1 MDENYNDIAIIG
13 MSGRFPGASNVDEFW
28 RNLVDGV
35 ESISTFT
42 DEELAASGIDVA
54 EVRKDPN
61 YVVARG
67 FVKDAEWLDA
77 SFFNIIASEAAL
89 LDPQQR
95 LFLEASWQVLEDAG
109 YDPAQY
115 KNYIGVYGG
124 MGANTYFLHYGATHP
139 ELMKAGADRMTAL
152 GDWLTTRVAYKLNL
166 RGPAFSIYTACSTS
180 LVAVCQA
187 CQALLGY
194 QCDIAIAGGVWLSF
208 PQKRGNYYQEG
219 GANTADGHCRPFDA
233 QASGTCFSDGLGVV
247 ALKRLSEALE
257 DGDQIYAVIRGVG
270 FNNDGSEKVG
280 FLAPSVRGQT
290 EVITLAQS
298 HAGVD
303 PDTISYIEAHGTATL
318 LGDPI
323 EISALTQAFRAKTS
337 RKNFCAIG
345 SVKGNIGHA
354 DAASGVISLIKA
366 ALALKH
372 KKLPAT
378 LHFKEPNPKID
389 FANSPFYV
397 NSKLTEWK
405 EGPTPRR
412 AGVSAFGM
420 GGTNAHVVLEEAP
433 AVEPSKPSSRDQL
446 LLLSAKTPA
455 ALDAATDNFLAHLK
469 ANPEVNLADAAYTLQ
484 VGRRAF
490 PHRRMLV
497 CRDVQ
502 DAIQALETRDPKRV
516 ITKHVEAKAC
526 PVVFMFPG
534 QGAQYVNMGADLYR
548 TEPVFQ
554 KEIDHCARILTSHLG
569 LDLREVLFPVAEKEK
584 SAEDLLI
591 QTRITQPALFV
602 IEYALAKL
610 WMSWGITP
618 RAMIGH
624 SVGEYVAGCLA
635 GVFTLEEGL
644 GIVAARAQMVQALPG
659 GAMVAVRGAESDI
672 TPLLSPALT
681 IAAVNS
687 PALSVVAGP
696 YDAIEEFEVQLKSKG
711 IASRRLDTSHA
722 FHSAMMDPVVA
733 PFTKLL
739 EKVKFKEPVIPYVSN
754 VTAQWITP
762 AEARDPNYW
771 AKHVRQT
778 VRFADGIGELLKD
791 PETALLEV
799 GPGRG
804 LATFANQH
812 SAKTA
817 GRTVLSS
824 FLPSKDREI
833 SQMLTA
839 LGSLWLAGKTIDWS
853 SFYAQEKRR
862 RVSLPTYPFQRQR
875 YCLERLTPAPA
886 ATAQNAV
893 AKRNADLADWCYL
906 PTWKRSDLRSSVT
919 EGNLANPKLEWLIF
933 VDEDGMGR
941 KFAEYLTSRQE
952 SVTQVVLGQKY
963 RKVANGIHAINPDQP
978 EDYESLI
985 SELIAL
991 GKVPQKIVHFWSV
1004 SHPPENPKGWAR
1016 LDRLQSL
1023 GLHSLLSL
1031 VRALGEKGV
1040 SGKVDLEVVSNN
1052 VYAVTGEEK
1061 HYPEK
1066 STLLGACKVIPLEYS
1081 NVTCRHIDIVVP
1093 KSRTESEQALLK
1105 QLLDEFSTKP
1115 TDLIVAFRAGY
1126 RWVETFD
1133 QVRLGPADGIAP
1145 LLKANGVYL
1154 ITGGLGGIGL
1164 ALAEFLATKVKA
1176 RLILTARSGLP
1187 PKDQWAKWLATHDDE
1202 DDKSIRIKKV
1212 QSLESAGAEVLVL
1225 AVDVTDRDQM
1235 RQAIASAKS
1244 RFGPINGV
1252 VHAAGSADYAG
1263 LIQLRTKEA
1272 TEEILAS
1279 KTKGT
1284 LVLNELM
1291 AGAGLDFFVL
1301 CSSVITVLSG
1311 GLTGQVGYAA
1321 ANEFLDAFAAYKR
1334 ALGDVYTVSIGWDNW
1349 SGVGIAAQASKEQ
1362 IKSGKTGR
1370 ALTSDNSLTPSE
1382 GSEIFNRI
1390 LTHRFSRVVVSV
1402 RDLESRRKAL
1412 LGTPQQSMTELQ
1424 MDKSKATKY
1433 ARPDVANAFTAPTT
1447 ELERKLVPIWEDL
1460 CGIQEVGIDDNFTDL
1475 GGDSLLA
1482 VQMISQIKKSLS
1494 FNLSVPIFFQN
1505 PTIRKLAM
1513 VMDQENQNQHEPQ
1526 LAQNNESNT
1535 RLITFQAKGSRPPL
1549 FFLHGDWAG
1558 GGFYCGRLSQ
1568 RLGEDQPFY
1577 ALPPYRSGRPSI
1589 FPLEEMVAYHLAV
1602 IREHTPH
1609 GPYLLGG
1616 YCAGAKVAMEIA
1628 RELVKQGE
1636 DVHHLL
1642 LLDLPQR
1649 SLSWLHNIWPYV
1661 DKGGDILKWDLLKK
1675 IQFFDRYPV
1684 SLARWLKLSSRQKAI
1699 TICRRLGLA
1708 PSAYGRLVMGL
1719 EPGEYDEEI
1728 LKSLDYAVYF
1738 LASTLFSLKPLSIP
1752 TTLYFSDE
1760 SIPRSYRVQLA
1771 HEMFPTVTVE
1781 MVPGNH
1787 VTCITKYAST
1797 VADKMHNTLG
1807 SLSLPVTSAA

>member
-1 MDENYNDIAIIG
+1 
-13 MSGRFPGASNVDEFW
+13 
-28 RNLVDGV
+28 
-35 ESISTFT
+35 
-42 DEELAASGIDVA
+42 
-54 EVRKDPN
+54 
-61 YVVARG
+61 
-67 FVKDAEWLDA
+67 
-77 SFFNIIASEAAL
+77 
-89 LDPQQR
+89 
-95 LFLEASWQVLEDAG
+95 
-109 YDPAQY
+109 
-115 KNYIGVYGG
+115 
-124 MGANTYFLHYGATHP
+124 
-139 ELMKAGADRMTAL
+139 
-152 GDWLTTRVAYKLNL
+152 
-166 RGPAFSIYTACSTS
+166 
-180 LVAVCQA
+180 
-187 CQALLGY
+187 
-194 QCDIAIAGGVWLSF
+194 
-208 PQKRGNYYQEG
+208 
-219 GANTADGHCRPFDA
+219 
-233 QASGTCFSDGLGVV
+233 
-247 ALKRLSEALE
+247 LE

-280 FLAPSVRGQT
+280 FLAPSVRGQA

-298 HAGVD
+298 HAGVE

-323 EISALTQAFRAKTS
+323 EISALTQAFRAGTS

-345 SVKGNIGHA
+345 SAKGNIGHA
-354 DAASGVISLIKA
+354 DAAAGVIGLIKT

-378 LHFKEPNPKID
+378 LHFKEPNPNID

-405 EGPTPRR
+405 AGPTPRR

-420 GGTNAHVVLEEAP
+420 GGTNSHVVLEEAP
-433 AVEPSKPSSRDQL
+433 LVEPSKPSSRDQL
-446 LLLSAKTPA
+446 LLLSARTPA

-469 ANPEVNLADAAYTLQ
+469 ANPDVNLADAAYTLQ
-484 VGRRAF
+484 VGRRVF

-497 CRDVQ
+497 CRDVD
-502 DAIQALETRDPKRV
+502 DAIQALETRDSKRV
-516 ITKHVEAKAC
+516 ITKHVEAKAS

-554 KEIDHCARILTSHLG
+554 KEIDHCAKILTPHLG
-569 LDLREVLFPVAEKEK
+569 LDLREVLFPAAEKVK
-584 SAEDLLI
+584 AAEDLLV

-602 IEYALAKL
+602 VEYALAKL
-610 WMSWGITP
+610 WMSWGIMP
-618 RAMIGH
+618 QAMIGH

-635 GVFTLEEGL
+635 GVFTLEEAL
-644 GIVAARAQMVQALPG
+644 GIVAARAQMVQAQPG
-659 GAMVAVRGAESDI
+659 GAMVAVRGAEKDV
-672 TPLLSPALT
+672 TPLLSPALS

-687 PALSVVAGP
+687 PVLTVVAGP
-696 YDAIEEFEVQLKSKG
+696 YDAIEAFEAQLKSKG
-711 IASRRLDTSHA
+711 IASRRLETSHA
-722 FHSAMMDPVVA
+722 FHSAMMDPVVG

-739 EKVKFKEPVIPYVSN
+739 EKVKFKQPAIPYVSN

-762 AEARDPNYW
+762 AEARDPHFW

-799 GPGRG
+799 GPGRT

-817 GRTVLSS
+817 GRTVQPS

-833 SQMLTA
+833 SQVLTA
-839 LGSLWLAGKTIDWS
+839 LGNLWLAGKTIDWS

-862 RVSLPTYPFQRQR
+862 RISLPTYPFQRQR
-875 YCLERLTPAPA
+875 YCIERLTSAPA
-886 ATAQNAV
+886 ATAPNA
-893 AKRNADLADWCYL
+893 ATERNADLADWSYL

-933 VDEDGMGR
+933 VDEDGLGR
-941 KFAEYLTSRQE
+941 KFAENLTSRQE

-963 RKVANGIHAINPDQP
+963 KKVANGIYAINPDQP
-978 EDYESLI
+978 ADYESLI

-991 GKVPQKIVHFWSV
+991 GKVPQKIVHFWTV
-1004 SHPPENPKGWAR
+1004 SHPPENARGWAR

-1031 VRALGEKGV
+1031 VRALGEKSV

-1061 HYPEK
+1061 LYPEK
-1066 STLLGACKVIPLEYS
+1066 SPLLGACKVIPLEYS
-1081 NVTCRHIDIVVP
+1081 NISCRYTDILVP
-1093 KSRTESEQALLK
+1093 DPKTKGEQRLLK

-1115 TDLIVAFRAGY
+1115 TDSSVALRAGY
-1126 RWVETFD
+1126 RWVEIFD
-1133 QVRLGPADGIAP
+1133 QVRLQPAEGIAP
-1145 LLKANGVYL
+1145 QLKLKGVYL

-1164 ALAEFLATKVKA
+1164 ALAEYLATTVQAK
-1176 RLILTARSGLP
+1176 LILIGRSALP
-1187 PKDQWAKWLATHDDE
+1187 PKDQWADWLATHDDE
-1202 DDKSIRIKKV
+1202 DEKSARIKKL
-1212 QSLESAGAEVLVL
+1212 QSLESAGAEVLVF
-1225 AVDVTDRDQM
+1225 AVDVADRDRM
-1235 RQAIASAKS
+1235 RETIASAKS
-1244 RFGPINGV
+1244 RFGHINGV
-1252 VHAAGSADYAG
+1252 IHAAGSADYAG

-1272 TEEILAS
+1272 TEDILTS

-1284 LVLNELM
+1284 LVLNELL

-1301 CSSVITVLSG
+1301 CSSVVTVLTG
-1311 GLTGQVGYAA
+1311 GLVGQVGYAA

-1334 ALGDVYTVSIGWDNW
+1334 TVDDVYTVAINWDNW

-1362 IKSGKTGR
+1362 IKKGKTAR
-1370 ALTSDNSLTPSE
+1370 VLTSANSLTVSE
-1382 GSEIFNRI
+1382 GAEIFNRI
-1390 LTHRFSRVVVSV
+1390 LNYRYSRVVVSV
-1402 RDLESRRKAL
+1402 RDLEPRRKAL
-1412 LGTPQQSMTELQ
+1412 LRIPQQPTTEPQ
-1424 MDKSKATKY
+1424 TDKPKATKY
-1433 ARPDVANAFTAPTT
+1433 ARPDVASAFMAPTT
-1447 ELERKLVPIWEDL
+1447 ELERKLAQIWQDL
-1460 CGIQEVGIDDNFTDL
+1460 FGIQEVGIDDDFSDL

-1494 FNLSVPIFFQN
+1494 FNVSVPVFFQN
-1505 PTIRKLAM
+1505 PTIKKMAM
-1513 VMDQENQNQHEPQ
+1513 VMDQENQSQHEPELAQ
-1526 LAQNNESNT
+1526 QHEPKLAQNKESNP

-1577 ALPPYRSGRPSI
+1577 ALPPYRSGKPSVLH
-1589 FPLEEMVAYHLAV
+1589 FEDMVAYHLAV

-1616 YCAGAKVAMEIA
+1616 YCGGAKVAMELA
-1628 RELVKQGE
+1628 RELVQQGE
-1636 DVHHLL
+1636 EVPHLL
-1642 LLDLPQR
+1642 LLDLPQQAVP
-1649 SLSWLHNIWPYV
+1649 WLQDIWPYI
-1661 DKGGDILKWDLLKK
+1661 DKGGDILKWDLMKK
-1675 IQFFDRYPV
+1675 INFFDRCPL
-1684 SLARWLKLSSRQKAI
+1684 SFARWLRLSSRNKAM

-1708 PSAYGRLVMGL
+1708 RSNGYTRIAMGL
-1719 EPGEYDEEI
+1719 EAVEFDEEI

-1738 LASTLFSLKPLSIP
+1738 LASSLYGLKPLSIP
-1752 TTLYFSDE
+1752 TTLYYSDQ
-1760 SIPRSYRVQLA
+1760 SMPRSYRVQRA
-1771 HEMFPTVTVE
+1771 HEIFPTVTVE

-1787 VTCITKYAST
+1787 VTCITKHAST
-1797 VADKMHNTLG
+1797 VADKMQNTLG
-1807 SLSLPVTSAA
+1807 CLSLPVTPVA